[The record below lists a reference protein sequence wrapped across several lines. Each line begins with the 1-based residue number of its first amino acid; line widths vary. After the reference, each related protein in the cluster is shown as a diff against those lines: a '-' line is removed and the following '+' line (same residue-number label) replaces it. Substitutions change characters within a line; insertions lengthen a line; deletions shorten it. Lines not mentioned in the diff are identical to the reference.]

1 MDWFELVYNFLKRPD
16 IEGEVLTAY
25 PDPGTGGE
33 PWTIGVGHTGKVDGK
48 KITKSTKITAEK
60 SRELLKEDIAEA
72 ARAVDELVHP
82 KYPLTQHQKA
92 ALVSFVFNIGEGAFS
107 NSTMLR
113 LLNTNQI
120 DAAAQQF
127 ARWNK
132 AAGKELRGL
141 TNRRAYEKRMF
152 LTAD

>member
-1 MDWFELVYNFLKRPD
+1 MDWFELCYNFLKRPD

-72 ARAVDELVHP
+72 AAAMDELVY
-82 KYPLTQHQKA
+82 KKLTNHQKA
-92 ALVSFVFNIGEGAFS
+92 ALVSFVFNVGRGSFS
-107 NSTMLR
+107 TSTMLR
-113 LLNTNQI
+113 LLNSNQF
-120 DAAAQQF
+120 DAAALQF
-127 ARWNK
+127 ARWDK
-132 AAGKELRGL
+132 AAGKVLRGL
-141 TNRRAYEKRMF
+141 VNRRAYEKQMF

>member
-1 MDWFELVYNFLKRPD
+1 MDWFELCYNFLKRPD

-72 ARAVDELVHP
+72 AAAVDELVY
-82 KYPLTQHQKA
+82 KKLTNHQKA
-92 ALVSFVFNIGEGAFS
+92 ALVSFVFNVGRGNFS
-107 NSTMLR
+107 ASTMLR
-113 LLNTNQI
+113 LLNSNQF
-120 DAAAQQF
+120 DAAALQF
-127 ARWNK
+127 ARWDK
-132 AAGKELRGL
+132 AAGRVLRGL
-141 TNRRAYEKRMF
+141 VNRRAYEKQMF